1 MLRRGRRHAL
11 HPSVRRMSGAD
22 QCRFG
27 VGPACDGRAAQR
39 QSPALTPGQRRRSA
53 ALTAYG

>member
-39 QSPALTPGQRRRSA
+39 QSPALTPGQA
-53 ALTAYG
+53 AVIFCVA